1 MNSYINKIII
11 LLIYMLTYNEY
22 LILLSFFVMFT
33 IRLNYIDLYNISYY
47 SYNLISWNY
56 SVNDYFGTNLLLDD
70 GMVNINT
77 FIILMISL
85 YVGCFYAS
93 GLIYLIFYLLAFE
106 FIFILNNNRGK
117 LFLSGLTLIFS
128 YLFGLII
135 NLIIN
140 RKKNETGFKDYDEY
154 KSDMLDINEILD

>member
-1 MNSYINKIII
+1 
-11 LLIYMLTYNEY
+11 
-22 LILLSFFVMFT
+22 
-33 IRLNYIDLYNISYY
+33 
-47 SYNLISWNY
+47 
-56 SVNDYFGTNLLLDD
+56 
-70 GMVNINT
+70 
-77 FIILMISL
+77 MISL

-154 KSDMLDINEILD
+154 KSDILDINEILD

>member
-1 MNSYINKIII
+1 
-11 LLIYMLTYNEY
+11 MLSYNEY
-22 LILLSFFVMFT
+22 LILLSFFVMFS
-33 IRLNYIDLYNISYY
+33 IRLNYVDIYNITYHT
-47 SYNLISWNY
+47 YNLVPWNY
-56 SVNDYFGTNLLLDD
+56 SVNEYFGTNFLLDD
-70 GMVNINT
+70 GMVNINI

-85 YVGCFYAS
+85 YVGCFYAY
-93 GLIYLIFYLLAFE
+93 GLIYLIIYLLAFE
-106 FIFILNNNRGK
+106 IIFILNNNRGK

-154 KSDMLDINEILD
+154 KSDILDFDEILN

>member
-1 MNSYINKIII
+1 MFLCIWFNLFNF
-11 LLIYMLTYNEY
+11 
-22 LILLSFFVMFT
+22 LSF
-33 IRLNYIDLYNISYY
+33 
-47 SYNLISWNY
+47 
-56 SVNDYFGTNLLLDD
+56 
-70 GMVNINT
+70 
-77 FIILMISL
+77 
-85 YVGCFYAS
+85 
-93 GLIYLIFYLLAFE
+93 AFE

-154 KSDMLDINEILD
+154 KTDILDLNEDFKLIFWNMRFVNNIKSILIQNFDWQILY